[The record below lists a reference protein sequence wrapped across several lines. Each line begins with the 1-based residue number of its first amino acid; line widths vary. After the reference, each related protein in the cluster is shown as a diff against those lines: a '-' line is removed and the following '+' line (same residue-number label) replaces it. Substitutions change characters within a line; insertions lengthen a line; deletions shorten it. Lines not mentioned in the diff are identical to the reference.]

1 MNWRRNFL
9 WVLAFTSLEV
19 LGQISPGTI
28 SISGNQTICSG
39 TVHGT
44 LTVTSASGCTGGC
57 SYQWMSS
64 TDGTNFSNISSA
76 NGLSYTNLASIS
88 ANIYYKVSI
97 SDGVNPTV
105 ETNSFLVS
113 VHELPT
119 VTISATPGLTI
130 PSEAS
135 VSLSALLSNAPANY
149 TYTFVWS
156 NSATANPTTVTPAA
170 SANYTV
176 TATDQYTCSATS
188 AAVTVTVVPLIG
200 GQIATTPSVTSVC
213 SGSVPPALSN
223 STSASGGNGVT
234 GDYTY
239 LWQKSTNGTTWT
251 DITTATG
258 ASYTPT
264 QAITQKTYFR
274 RKVTN
279 LTKVAY
285 SNELSFEIDALPNVR
300 AFAAPR
306 QVSSGGTIQLTQSA
320 GTTDFAWTQTGGATG
335 LSSTTI
341 ANPTAT
347 VSAQTTFTLT
357 AKDAKGC
364 SDTGNVTV
372 SIVALLPGSIG
383 GAEDV
388 CIGAT
393 PSAITSTAAPS
404 GGSGIASN
412 YTYSWQSATDAGF
425 SQNVN
430 PVSGSS
436 PTLSFSTA
444 TSTAGPIYYR
454 RGVVDQTNIGVTPV
468 YTSGVLKTVR
478 TRPTITSITPDPTT
492 SVPEN
497 ASVQLTA
504 VASGSAPLSYSWTN
518 SANATTYTGATPT
531 VTPAVTTT
539 YTLVVTDNYSCVND
553 ATAGGNTVTITV
565 VPLIGG
571 QIATTP
577 SVTSVCSGS
586 VPPALSNS
594 TSASGGNGVTG
605 DYTYLWQ
612 KSTNGTTWTDITTA
626 TGASYTP
633 TQAITQKT
641 YFRRKVTNL
650 TKVAYSTEIVFNS
663 NPRPIVSIAK
673 SPSIVPPNGEVS
685 LTGQGATTYEWSE
698 NGTSTLQ
705 ANNTNPVKANPV
717 GQTTYQVIGT
727 DGNGCKDTATT
738 TVSTQATTAGTI
750 DGDEEVC
757 LNEVSGTITS
767 TLSAQGGSNGSFTY
781 KWQQSADGNTWS
793 DINSSNSPSYS
804 PGIISAS
811 TYFRRG
817 ASDPTLPSTW
827 VYTAS
832 AYKELKALPTISISR
847 IPSGNIP
854 SGASVQFTAS
864 GAGSSGTYN
873 WSFISTQNPVS
884 QVITGTNTVTISVTG
899 EDANGCQSTTT
910 STITIA
916 AINPGTIT
924 TSSTTVC
931 PGGIPTAITSTSG
944 ASGGTGAGYTY
955 EWYRK
960 IGNSGVWAKING
972 AIGESFTPT
981 TTISSGSTIYYKRRA
996 TNAGVFEETLPV
1008 TINASTP
1015 PNVQLASTATTISS
1029 GTTITISST
1038 APTATDYSWSS
1049 GQTTANI
1056 QVAPISSSRFV
1067 LTITDVNGCTNKDSL
1082 DINVVAITP
1091 GSISNSANFCE
1102 GTAPS
1107 AMSITGSSGGSNQL
1121 GYQWESSADGI
1132 SYSNVTGGTGGTTDT
1147 YTPGVQNAT
1156 IYYKVKV
1163 YDLDNASAYEYSDP
1177 VTRTMQSSPSLV
1189 VTLNKTRPIALGSG
1203 IEITANGA
1211 SQYQF
1216 KEGTVVLQGYG
1227 YTNNRTITPSNT
1239 NPTVITVLGRSAQGC
1254 ITSDTVN
1261 IKANTL
1267 IVGTISN
1274 PNAAICEGTSLQ
1286 SAFTGTAASGGSG
1299 TQTYQW
1305 YSGISTSNL
1314 LPIGNATSQNY
1325 HYQTALTQSTYFRRN
1340 TIDQTYSV
1348 DGNIILVTVNPKP
1361 SVTISKSP
1369 NATNNNH
1376 WPDGISMTLS
1386 ATTGMSTYSWS
1397 PIAGSNSSITV
1408 STQNATTY
1416 NLTVTDA
1423 NGCENSTSEHIS
1435 IWTLSPGT
1443 LSNQSLCGN
1452 GTVDPISATGD
1463 GGGSGIYSFT
1473 WESST
1478 DNIAFTPIPGVT
1490 TASYT
1495 PPTPSQTT
1503 YYKRNI
1509 IDNNVIKSSTATI
1522 TVSPAPTVTVDKPT
1536 ATVTTGGT
1544 VRIYALGASNY
1555 SWSDGSSVL
1564 KVSSDGW
1571 YDASPTVDPTTYTV
1585 TGTDVNNC
1593 SNTATSVVSISAFDP
1608 GIIWQDSTI
1617 CSGETAYINSKVDAF
1632 GGVGT
1637 IQYYWLYSN
1646 DGTNWNDLGFD
1657 NQKSIQ
1663 QTLNQ
1668 DRWYKRRAYNQG
1680 VFYFTDPVHITV
1692 LQGPSTSVTATR
1704 STIAKGDTTTLSSTG
1719 ADSYS
1724 YSPSSLVVPPSTGI
1738 SVEVFPSTTLT
1749 FTVTGTNSNGCA
1761 NTDQIEI
1768 TVLER
1773 NPGVIQSLG
1782 STTICP
1788 GDVPS
1793 AMNFLTPPS
1802 AGSGSYTLRWQ
1813 SSTDNINW
1821 TYLPANANTFTPTTP
1836 VYANIWY
1843 RAEVL
1848 DPGTNV
1854 KPFGVKKYTN
1864 AIKYT
1869 VTAPT
1874 QLQITSTF
1882 DTIPQNGVGNTLSVV
1897 GGTVSTFEWY
1907 AGTIT
1912 GTPLS
1917 SNSSSFTPAITSTQT
1932 TYYLRYTD
1940 GSCVTNTSKTIF
1952 VSPLVGGVIINSQS
1966 LCQGATAGAQITSTS
1981 GASGGTQGSY
1991 QYQWQESTDQST
2003 WSNITNAN
2011 DPTFTPTFGTGG
2023 LTTDKYYRR
2032 KVTNAGIVE
2041 YSTVSTVTMI
2051 PSPTVGVSA
2060 SSTSNTALDPNDPI
2074 IPNGASIT
2082 LTGSGTTGMTYAWSP
2097 ASGLSA
2103 SSGISVTA
2111 SPSQTRN
2118 YILTGTTVDGCE
2130 DTIHIKVRVDALV
2143 AGDIEIYNGSAA
2155 SSSLSICP
2163 GDPAPTGSVIR
2174 PKTVG
2179 GTPTGG
2185 SGSYTYQWQY
2195 SLDQVAWTSITSAQ
2209 NTSYNQPTYVLNATF
2224 DNITTTRYYRRRV
2237 ANTGVN
2243 SEGNAVQLG
2252 VYTRPSVLITSQHD
2266 TIPPGG
2272 TNVLTASGGG
2282 SGTYASYEWHI
2293 GTIGSTPAATGA
2305 TYTLAL
2311 NGQNNQTT
2319 YILRGSDAN
2328 CSNTFSKTIYVSPL
2342 VGGVIDG
2349 DQTICQGATTG
2360 TTITSTSGASGG
2372 TQGSY
2377 QYQWQERVG
2386 LTGTW
2391 TDITGAVSSTYT
2403 PTYGSGISGN
2413 HYYRR
2418 IVTNAGKSSNSNTI
2432 TVSLVQ
2438 NPQIIVQASGQT
2450 GTTIYI
2456 PNGASI
2462 QLNAS
2467 SPSGQPISSYTWSP
2481 STSLSASIGTTV
2493 IATPNASTTYTAV
2506 GTSSTNCQ
2514 SQGSITVE
2522 VSALNPGS
2530 IESAVNSS
2538 PNEQVCF
2545 GDAPGNMQSV
2555 SGQTTSG
2562 GSGTY
2567 IYQWQRSRDNIVWTD
2582 IPSSFNA
2589 TTTTLDYAPNG
2600 NDTLNV
2606 ARFYRRKVTD
2616 MGVSAYSN
2624 SVNISIKPDPT
2635 IIVST
2640 NKSTVPPGGKVT
2652 LTATGGANTNSY
2664 TWYKRTVV
2672 PTQVGTGTPL
2682 NLNIP
2687 STGKYVAYGIGTNG
2701 CADSAWLTIQTSPMN
2716 SGTIGSDQNLCD
2728 GATIQPIN
2736 NLQSASGGS
2745 GTYIYQW
2752 YSSTDLS
2759 LGYSAILGAN
2769 QESYTPSS
2777 VTQTTYYKRRVTDSE
2792 IFKESGV
2799 VTITVL
2805 PNPVVSA
2812 STANR
2817 YMPPGGSMN
2826 ISASGASTY
2835 TWTPSTT
2842 SQNAANSLVT
2852 ITGAGAG
2859 KTTFTVTG
2867 TDGNGCIGSDTIDI
2881 YVRNIVAGAIS
2892 TNQTICSGN
2901 LPNAISGIASSGGS
2915 GNFSYQWES
2924 STDNVNFS
2932 NISGETAVNL
2942 SLSTP
2947 LSTTTFYRRKT
2958 NDQTAFAFSN
2968 VVTITVNPSP
2978 TLTVSS
2984 NKVNNAICQ
2993 GESITLSALG
3003 GSTYNWST
3011 QSGGTVSTLASF
3023 TVQPTISTVYSVV
3036 GTSSLGCVSNTYTIS
3051 VSVAPAPVV
3060 LVTSDYAQIPP
3071 GAQVNLSA
3079 SGASTYSWSPGTGLS
3094 ASVGANVT
3102 ATPGSTTRY
3111 IANGINSQG
3120 CSDTM
3125 SVLVKVLPLN
3135 GGTISGTKNVC
3146 IGSEV
3151 GSIAEVNVANGG
3163 TGNGYTYTWEKSTD
3177 NINWTTVTGA
3187 VTTSPSISDKV
3198 TLNVFYRRKVT
3209 NLGVTA
3215 YSNICTVQPI
3225 QRPTVSLSSNKTSIP
3240 RGGGITLTASGA
3252 TTYTL
3257 NGPNGQIG
3265 TSLPHTATIYTTSS
3279 FNAIGVDQNGC
3290 SDTGYTIVSVVKLLP
3305 GSIGPNQANCE
3316 GSSFNPIQNLGSP
3329 SGGSGQYT
3337 LQWEESLDGVNWNTV
3352 ASATQLFYSPGIR
3365 NQTTYFRRRVFDSGV
3380 DTLSANMTISV
3391 YSKPQVSAL
3400 TSHKQVPPG
3409 ATVTFNA
3416 TGGVTYAWTGANT
3429 AYLSSTTGAPIT
3441 GQINTT
3447 STYTVNGTDLNG
3459 CQDTGNVKVVVVP
3472 INGGTIDGT
3481 NDVCIGQVPPQI
3493 FSTSLAT
3500 GGSGNFTYE
3509 WEKSTD
3515 GVTWTAIPGANSTNL
3530 LPTSAAYAT
3539 VFYRRMAVNMGVKQ
3553 ASNVATISVLN
3564 KPTVI
3569 ATSNLSAIP
3578 PGASVNLTG
3587 AGLAPGGTYSWT
3599 TLGTQVGT
3607 TSFITV
3613 SPSVTT
3619 DYILTGTDVNGCSNS
3634 DTIEVKVTP
3643 LSAGS
3648 IVGYPTSLCE
3658 GELLDSIGNMG
3669 LATGGSGI
3677 FAYSW
3682 EISSDN
3688 INYTTIPNQSGKSLV
3703 YSGIITTPKYFRRK
3717 VLDNGIDGYTT
3728 PVLIS
3733 VNAKPLVQAIPLNGR
3748 YLPPGATVN
3757 LNATSGLVS
3766 YSWTPTNVL
3775 STTNTR
3781 TVAGTLNSTTIFKVI
3796 GTDNNG
3802 CSEEDTIKII
3812 ARPLN
3817 AGLISANQIICSGFQ
3832 PAPVVSQ
3839 TSASGGSESFTYQWQ
3854 DSTANAVWNNI
3865 AGAISLNYTPAPTA
3879 QTMYYRRVVIDNGVT
3894 KPTNV
3899 VTVSVSPNPAKP
3911 IVSDTVICQGEAAF
3925 SAINLVS
3932 VSNGNSLNWYSTQV
3946 GGVASTVSPTI
3957 SPTNV
3962 GQTYYYV
3969 SQKSNSTGCES
3980 GRARIKVTV
3989 SALPNT
3995 PIVAASTYRCLGS
4008 PINTPLSA
4016 SANVTSNQVRW
4027 YDSDGVTLLP
4037 GAPIPNTTN
4046 PGTKTYF
4053 ASEFN
4058 PTTGCES
4065 PLEEVKVIVY
4075 APIANITVVQNV
4087 SCNAG
4092 NNGQLSVVASSG
4104 LAPYSYTWKK
4114 SGANVSIGTQ
4124 SLIVGLEADI
4134 YRVIV
4139 SDNRGCKDSA
4149 SAEVTEP
4156 TALALSST
4164 KQDPQCYGNNGSITI
4179 TASGGTPPYVY
4190 SFDNGVTYQSSNTK
4204 SLPFG
4209 QYQLRVKD
4217 ANNCE
4222 VNSASAVTLNQ
4233 ASAIAAVL
4241 TATPTSC
4248 FGSADGQISVS
4259 ASGGNIG
4266 TTGYQ
4271 YQWNDPNLQTT
4282 AVATGLIAGA
4292 YQVTVYDAVGCSRAF
4307 SKTVTSPDSLIVSTV
4322 SKQNL
4327 TCYNDG
4333 SGVITITAFGGNI
4346 KSYSIDNGGTSAA
4359 TGNFTGLDAG
4369 TYSIT
4374 VSDNKSCQAYYEIPQ
4389 TQVLTQPN
4397 EIIVQSIVVDS
4408 TSCFEFS
4415 DGEIVLSASGGTNL
4429 KYSINGGVS
4438 YSTNGT
4444 FTTLAH
4450 GPYTIDITDNNSCPA
4465 NFGTFS
4471 ATQNVGR
4478 PGKLIVS
4485 NLINS
4490 NVTCFDSANGQV
4502 QVVASGGRLKE
4513 YNIDGGLGYQ
4523 TAPIFLNQSHGSY
4536 YLTVKDQNQC
4546 PVTYNVNRTFALSRP
4561 DSAIV
4566 ESITA
4571 NEPLCNGSTNGS
4583 IEIIASGGNIL
4594 TYSINN
4600 GVNFSTQ
4607 SLFTGLGAGEYR
4619 ILLLDSKGC
4628 EVTYKAN
4635 KEYQLDQPDSVIV
4648 TGFIAENSSCY
4659 DSDDATIEILAG
4671 GGNLLEFSINNGV
4684 TWSYSNIF
4692 EGLTPGTYTIRVRD
4706 VNNCSVYYQSTR
4718 TVIITEPDLLYV
4730 SNYVITPVSCHD
4742 GGDGMIEIMA
4752 TGGNTRKY
4760 SINNG
4765 SSYQLDSSF
4774 INLTSGN
4781 YSIAVSDDKGCL
4793 ATYNTVP
4800 QVYVAQP
4807 DSARILS
4814 ITKQDLDCKNSQ
4826 DGQISINGQGGNVL
4840 RYRIDPGSNY
4850 SVSSFYNG
4858 LSAGT
4863 YFVEIEDSKNC
4874 EIFFEPGVTST
4885 QVLTE
4890 PDSLT
4895 LWEIKLIEPKCSGY
4909 TDGSIEITATGGNTK
4924 SYSINNGISYQST
4937 SVFTGLSSA
4946 NYNIKVRDDKFCPVL
4961 KKVTTSV
4968 LLDQPDSLFVNAINV
4983 TDVTCKDFENG
4994 EIEIL
4999 SSGGN
5004 TPLSFSID
5012 ATKGFYVQSSAFTG
5026 LLPGNYVIGV
5036 QDANQCPLYSQ
5047 VPLAIILN
5055 EPDSLT
5061 LRNIITTQVTCS
5073 GDKDGLLEI
5082 TATGGN
5088 WPLTYAIS
5096 GQATLNGSNP
5106 VFSGLE
5112 GGNYLVNII
5121 DSNACPLKVV
5131 DGLSRY
5137 VTLFEPDPLI
5147 IREVAKKDITC
5158 HNFNDG
5164 EITLTV
5170 TGGNMPT
5177 LYSVNNGIKYS
5188 LNPIFDSLI
5197 AGAYTVL
5204 ATDSNNCP
5212 IVINGL
5218 SVNTLNYSVI
5228 NPLPLAAITTVN
5240 HNVCK
5245 DDEFGSVSLNISGGT
5260 LSTTTTYGV
5269 LWQDGLLNN
5278 VGTGPQI
5285 DSIGAD
5291 YYTASITDDNSCLLQ
5306 VYATVKEPDSLVV
5319 RNISFQDSK
5328 CYRSMDGWIT
5338 FDIDGG
5344 VGPLASID
5352 SGLTMLGQS
5361 TFLNLDTGAY
5371 TYHIT
5376 DVNGCTA
5383 FPNAWGQ
5390 FIINEPDSFYISS
5403 AIVKDVDCFGNN
5415 SGQIEIV
5422 AFGGNLLRYSI
5433 DSGMT
5438 YQDSAIFKNLY
5449 ADSYSMQVI
5458 DTAGCQ
5464 GQYSVSNTVTV
5475 NEPLPLIGTASI
5487 ISGVNCQFDTT
5498 GVADVA
5504 ITGGT
5509 VPYSIL
5515 WETEDT
5521 TLQVSGLNGFEY
5533 EYIITD
5539 ANLCTFEGTV
5549 IVPTT
5554 DADCDSIPDQDD
5566 GFTDFDFDGIPN
5578 YLDTDSDGDGLSD
5591 FLERDYNR
5599 DGVVYDDCDN
5609 DGFPNFLDVDYC
5621 DVFIPTVFTPNGDGV
5636 NDNLEIPGIDAY
5648 PDNILSIFNRNGELV
5663 YRMAP
5668 YDNSFDGE
5676 TSRTSIIQNPDG
5688 YLPTG
5693 TYYYTLEIPS
5703 IGVRHIGYLYIQR

>member
-1 MNWRRNFL
+1 M
-9 WVLAFTSLEV
+9 
-19 LGQISPGTI
+19 
-28 SISGNQTICSG
+28 
-39 TVHGT
+39 
-44 LTVTSASGCTGGC
+44 
-57 SYQWMSS
+57 
-64 TDGTNFSNISSA
+64 
-76 NGLSYTNLASIS
+76 
-88 ANIYYKVSI
+88 
-97 SDGVNPTV
+97 
-105 ETNSFLVS
+105 
-113 VHELPT
+113 
-119 VTISATPGLTI
+119 
-130 PSEAS
+130 
-135 VSLSALLSNAPANY
+135 
-149 TYTFVWS
+149 
-156 NSATANPTTVTPAA
+156 
-170 SANYTV
+170 
-176 TATDQYTCSATS
+176 
-188 AAVTVTVVPLIG
+188 
-200 GQIATTPSVTSVC
+200 
-213 SGSVPPALSN
+213 
-223 STSASGGNGVT
+223 
-234 GDYTY
+234 
-239 LWQKSTNGTTWT
+239 
-251 DITTATG
+251 
-258 ASYTPT
+258 
-264 QAITQKTYFR
+264 
-274 RKVTN
+274 
-279 LTKVAY
+279 
-285 SNELSFEIDALPNVR
+285 
-300 AFAAPR
+300 
-306 QVSSGGTIQLTQSA
+306 
-320 GTTDFAWTQTGGATG
+320 
-335 LSSTTI
+335 
-341 ANPTAT
+341 
-347 VSAQTTFTLT
+347 
-357 AKDAKGC
+357 
-364 SDTGNVTV
+364 
-372 SIVALLPGSIG
+372 
-383 GAEDV
+383 
-388 CIGAT
+388 
-393 PSAITSTAAPS
+393 
-404 GGSGIASN
+404 
-412 YTYSWQSATDAGF
+412 
-425 SQNVN
+425 
-430 PVSGSS
+430 
-436 PTLSFSTA
+436 
-444 TSTAGPIYYR
+444 
-454 RGVVDQTNIGVTPV
+454 
-468 YTSGVLKTVR
+468 
-478 TRPTITSITPDPTT
+478 
-492 SVPEN
+492 
-497 ASVQLTA
+497 
-504 VASGSAPLSYSWTN
+504 
-518 SANATTYTGATPT
+518 
-531 VTPAVTTT
+531 
-539 YTLVVTDNYSCVND
+539 
-553 ATAGGNTVTITV
+553 
-565 VPLIGG
+565 
-571 QIATTP
+571 
-577 SVTSVCSGS
+577 
-586 VPPALSNS
+586 
-594 TSASGGNGVTG
+594 
-605 DYTYLWQ
+605 
-612 KSTNGTTWTDITTA
+612 
-626 TGASYTP
+626 
-633 TQAITQKT
+633 
-641 YFRRKVTNL
+641 
-650 TKVAYSTEIVFNS
+650 
-663 NPRPIVSIAK
+663 
-673 SPSIVPPNGEVS
+673 
-685 LTGQGATTYEWSE
+685 
-698 NGTSTLQ
+698 
-705 ANNTNPVKANPV
+705 
-717 GQTTYQVIGT
+717 
-727 DGNGCKDTATT
+727 
-738 TVSTQATTAGTI
+738 
-750 DGDEEVC
+750 EEV
-757 LNEVSGTITS
+757 
-767 TLSAQGGSNGSFTY
+767 
-781 KWQQSADGNTWS
+781 
-793 DINSSNSPSYS
+793 
-804 PGIISAS
+804 
-811 TYFRRG
+811 
-817 ASDPTLPSTW
+817 
-827 VYTAS
+827 
-832 AYKELKALPTISISR
+832 
-847 IPSGNIP
+847 
-854 SGASVQFTAS
+854 
-864 GAGSSGTYN
+864 AG
-873 WSFISTQNPVS
+873 QP
-884 QVITGTNTVTISVTG
+884 
-899 EDANGCQSTTT
+899 
-910 STITIA
+910 
-916 AINPGTIT
+916 
-924 TSSTTVC
+924 
-931 PGGIPTAITSTSG
+931 
-944 ASGGTGAGYTY
+944 
-955 EWYRK
+955 
-960 IGNSGVWAKING
+960 
-972 AIGESFTPT
+972 
-981 TTISSGSTIYYKRRA
+981 
-996 TNAGVFEETLPV
+996 
-1008 TINASTP
+1008 
-1015 PNVQLASTATTISS
+1015 
-1029 GTTITISST
+1029 
-1038 APTATDYSWSS
+1038 
-1049 GQTTANI
+1049 
-1056 QVAPISSSRFV
+1056 
-1067 LTITDVNGCTNKDSL
+1067 
-1082 DINVVAITP
+1082 
-1091 GSISNSANFCE
+1091 
-1102 GTAPS
+1102 
-1107 AMSITGSSGGSNQL
+1107 
-1121 GYQWESSADGI
+1121 
-1132 SYSNVTGGTGGTTDT
+1132 
-1147 YTPGVQNAT
+1147 
-1156 IYYKVKV
+1156 
-1163 YDLDNASAYEYSDP
+1163 
-1177 VTRTMQSSPSLV
+1177 
-1189 VTLNKTRPIALGSG
+1189 
-1203 IEITANGA
+1203 
-1211 SQYQF
+1211 
-1216 KEGTVVLQGYG
+1216 
-1227 YTNNRTITPSNT
+1227 
-1239 NPTVITVLGRSAQGC
+1239 
-1254 ITSDTVN
+1254 
-1261 IKANTL
+1261 
-1267 IVGTISN
+1267 
-1274 PNAAICEGTSLQ
+1274 
-1286 SAFTGTAASGGSG
+1286 ASGGSG
-1299 TQTYQW
+1299 
-1305 YSGISTSNL
+1305 
-1314 LPIGNATSQNY
+1314 
-1325 HYQTALTQSTYFRRN
+1325 
-1340 TIDQTYSV
+1340 V
-1348 DGNIILVTVNPKP
+1348 
-1361 SVTISKSP
+1361 
-1369 NATNNNH
+1369 
-1376 WPDGISMTLS
+1376 
-1386 ATTGMSTYSWS
+1386 
-1397 PIAGSNSSITV
+1397 
-1408 STQNATTY
+1408 
-1416 NLTVTDA
+1416 A
-1423 NGCENSTSEHIS
+1423 N
-1435 IWTLSPGT
+1435 
-1443 LSNQSLCGN
+1443 
-1452 GTVDPISATGD
+1452 
-1463 GGGSGIYSFT
+1463 F
-1473 WESST
+1473 
-1478 DNIAFTPIPGVT
+1478 
-1490 TASYT
+1490 
-1495 PPTPSQTT
+1495 
-1503 YYKRNI
+1503 
-1509 IDNNVIKSSTATI
+1509 
-1522 TVSPAPTVTVDKPT
+1522 
-1536 ATVTTGGT
+1536 
-1544 VRIYALGASNY
+1544 
-1555 SWSDGSSVL
+1555 
-1564 KVSSDGW
+1564 
-1571 YDASPTVDPTTYTV
+1571 TYT
-1585 TGTDVNNC
+1585 
-1593 SNTATSVVSISAFDP
+1593 
-1608 GIIWQDSTI
+1608 
-1617 CSGETAYINSKVDAF
+1617 
-1632 GGVGT
+1632 
-1637 IQYYWLYSN
+1637 
-1646 DGTNWNDLGFD
+1646 
-1657 NQKSIQ
+1657 
-1663 QTLNQ
+1663 
-1668 DRWYKRRAYNQG
+1668 
-1680 VFYFTDPVHITV
+1680 
-1692 LQGPSTSVTATR
+1692 
-1704 STIAKGDTTTLSSTG
+1704 
-1719 ADSYS
+1719 
-1724 YSPSSLVVPPSTGI
+1724 
-1738 SVEVFPSTTLT
+1738 
-1749 FTVTGTNSNGCA
+1749 
-1761 NTDQIEI
+1761 
-1768 TVLER
+1768 
-1773 NPGVIQSLG
+1773 
-1782 STTICP
+1782 
-1788 GDVPS
+1788 
-1793 AMNFLTPPS
+1793 
-1802 AGSGSYTLRWQ
+1802 
-1813 SSTDNINW
+1813 
-1821 TYLPANANTFTPTTP
+1821 
-1836 VYANIWY
+1836 
-1843 RAEVL
+1843 
-1848 DPGTNV
+1848 
-1854 KPFGVKKYTN
+1854 
-1864 AIKYT
+1864 
-1869 VTAPT
+1869 
-1874 QLQITSTF
+1874 
-1882 DTIPQNGVGNTLSVV
+1882 
-1897 GGTVSTFEWY
+1897 
-1907 AGTIT
+1907 
-1912 GTPLS
+1912 
-1917 SNSSSFTPAITSTQT
+1917 
-1932 TYYLRYTD
+1932 
-1940 GSCVTNTSKTIF
+1940 
-1952 VSPLVGGVIINSQS
+1952 
-1966 LCQGATAGAQITSTS
+1966 
-1981 GASGGTQGSY
+1981 
-1991 QYQWQESTDQST
+1991 
-2003 WSNITNAN
+2003 
-2011 DPTFTPTFGTGG
+2011 
-2023 LTTDKYYRR
+2023 
-2032 KVTNAGIVE
+2032 
-2041 YSTVSTVTMI
+2041 
-2051 PSPTVGVSA
+2051 
-2060 SSTSNTALDPNDPI
+2060 
-2074 IPNGASIT
+2074 
-2082 LTGSGTTGMTYAWSP
+2082 
-2097 ASGLSA
+2097 
-2103 SSGISVTA
+2103 
-2111 SPSQTRN
+2111 
-2118 YILTGTTVDGCE
+2118 
-2130 DTIHIKVRVDALV
+2130 
-2143 AGDIEIYNGSAA
+2143 
-2155 SSSLSICP
+2155 
-2163 GDPAPTGSVIR
+2163 
-2174 PKTVG
+2174 
-2179 GTPTGG
+2179 
-2185 SGSYTYQWQY
+2185 
-2195 SLDQVAWTSITSAQ
+2195 
-2209 NTSYNQPTYVLNATF
+2209 
-2224 DNITTTRYYRRRV
+2224 
-2237 ANTGVN
+2237 
-2243 SEGNAVQLG
+2243 
-2252 VYTRPSVLITSQHD
+2252 
-2266 TIPPGG
+2266 
-2272 TNVLTASGGG
+2272 
-2282 SGTYASYEWHI
+2282 
-2293 GTIGSTPAATGA
+2293 
-2305 TYTLAL
+2305 
-2311 NGQNNQTT
+2311 
-2319 YILRGSDAN
+2319 
-2328 CSNTFSKTIYVSPL
+2328 
-2342 VGGVIDG
+2342 
-2349 DQTICQGATTG
+2349 
-2360 TTITSTSGASGG
+2360 
-2372 TQGSY
+2372 
-2377 QYQWQERVG
+2377 
-2386 LTGTW
+2386 
-2391 TDITGAVSSTYT
+2391 
-2403 PTYGSGISGN
+2403 
-2413 HYYRR
+2413 
-2418 IVTNAGKSSNSNTI
+2418 
-2432 TVSLVQ
+2432 
-2438 NPQIIVQASGQT
+2438 
-2450 GTTIYI
+2450 
-2456 PNGASI
+2456 
-2462 QLNAS
+2462 
-2467 SPSGQPISSYTWSP
+2467 
-2481 STSLSASIGTTV
+2481 
-2493 IATPNASTTYTAV
+2493 
-2506 GTSSTNCQ
+2506 
-2514 SQGSITVE
+2514 
-2522 VSALNPGS
+2522 
-2530 IESAVNSS
+2530 
-2538 PNEQVCF
+2538 
-2545 GDAPGNMQSV
+2545 
-2555 SGQTTSG
+2555 
-2562 GSGTY
+2562 
-2567 IYQWQRSRDNIVWTD
+2567 WQRSRDNLVWTD
-2582 IPSSFNA
+2582 ITPSSNPTANSFN
-2589 TTTTLDYAPNG
+2589 YSPNSY
-2600 NDTLNV
+2600 DTLNV

-2616 MGVSAYSN
+2616 MGVSSFSN
-2624 SVNISIKPDPT
+2624 SVNLTIKPDPAINVT
-2635 IIVST
+2635 A

-3151 GSIAEVNVANGG
+3151 GSIAEVNAANGG

-4087 SCNAG
+4087 SCNTG

-4292 YQVTVYDAVGCSRAF
+4292 YQVTVYDAVGCSRSF

-4333 SGVITITAFGGNI
+4333 SGILTITAFGGNT
-4346 KSYSIDNGGTSAA
+4346 KAYSIDNGATTAA

-4369 TYSIT
+4369 TYSIA

-4706 VNNCSVYYQSTR
+4706 VNNCSVYYQPTR

-5260 LSTTTTYGV
+5260 LSATTTYGV

-5487 ISGVNCQFDTT
+5487 ISGVNCQFDTS

>member
-1 MNWRRNFL
+1 MRGPRRAAVRSN
-9 WVLAFTSLEV
+9 ATS
-19 LGQISPGTI
+19 
-28 SISGNQTICSG
+28 
-39 TVHGT
+39 
-44 LTVTSASGCTGGC
+44 
-57 SYQWMSS
+57 
-64 TDGTNFSNISSA
+64 
-76 NGLSYTNLASIS
+76 
-88 ANIYYKVSI
+88 
-97 SDGVNPTV
+97 
-105 ETNSFLVS
+105 TNSV
-113 VHELPT
+113 
-119 VTISATPGLTI
+119 
-130 PSEAS
+130 
-135 VSLSALLSNAPANY
+135 
-149 TYTFVWS
+149 
-156 NSATANPTTVTPAA
+156 TANPTAQTT
-170 SANYTV
+170 YTV
-176 TATDQYTCSATS
+176 TGTDANGCTASDNETVNI
-188 AAVTVTVVPLIG
+188 AALN
-200 GQIATTPSVTSVC
+200 A
-213 SGSVPPALSN
+213 
-223 STSASGGNGVT
+223 
-234 GDYTY
+234 
-239 LWQKSTNGTTWT
+239 
-251 DITTATG
+251 
-258 ASYTPT
+258 
-264 QAITQKTYFR
+264 
-274 RKVTN
+274 
-279 LTKVAY
+279 
-285 SNELSFEIDALPNVR
+285 
-300 AFAAPR
+300 
-306 QVSSGGTIQLTQSA
+306 GTIS
-320 GTTDFAWTQTGGATG
+320 GA
-335 LSSTTI
+335 
-341 ANPTAT
+341 
-347 VSAQTTFTLT
+347 Q
-357 AKDAKGC
+357 
-364 SDTGNVTV
+364 
-372 SIVALLPGSIG
+372 
-383 GAEDV
+383 DV
-388 CIGAT
+388 C
-393 PSAITSTAAPS
+393 
-404 GGSGIASN
+404 
-412 YTYSWQSATDAGF
+412 
-425 SQNVN
+425 V
-430 PVSGSS
+430 
-436 PTLSFSTA
+436 
-444 TSTAGPIYYR
+444 
-454 RGVVDQTNIGVTPV
+454 
-468 YTSGVLKTVR
+468 
-478 TRPTITSITPDPTT
+478 
-492 SVPEN
+492 
-497 ASVQLTA
+497 
-504 VASGSAPLSYSWTN
+504 
-518 SANATTYTGATPT
+518 GATPT
-531 VTPAVTTT
+531 
-539 YTLVVTDNYSCVND
+539 
-553 ATAGGNTVTITV
+553 
-565 VPLIGG
+565 
-571 QIATTP
+571 
-577 SVTSVCSGS
+577 
-586 VPPALSNS
+586 
-594 TSASGGNGVTG
+594 
-605 DYTYLWQ
+605 
-612 KSTNGTTWTDITTA
+612 
-626 TGASYTP
+626 
-633 TQAITQKT
+633 
-641 YFRRKVTNL
+641 
-650 TKVAYSTEIVFNS
+650 
-663 NPRPIVSIAK
+663 
-673 SPSIVPPNGEVS
+673 
-685 LTGQGATTYEWSE
+685 
-698 NGTSTLQ
+698 
-705 ANNTNPVKANPV
+705 
-717 GQTTYQVIGT
+717 
-727 DGNGCKDTATT
+727 
-738 TVSTQATTAGTI
+738 
-750 DGDEEVC
+750 
-757 LNEVSGTITS
+757 TITS
-767 TLSAQGGSNGSFTY
+767 TTAASGGSSSSFTY
-781 KWQQSADGNTWS
+781 KWQQSTDNQNWT
-793 DINSSNSPSYS
+793 DITSSNNETYS
-804 PGIISAS
+804 PAPISVS
-811 TYFRRG
+811 TYYRRG
-817 ASDPTLPSTW
+817 ASDPTLPGTW
-827 VYTAS
+827 AYTS
-832 AYKELKALPTISISR
+832 SIYKDLIALPTISIAR
-847 IPSGNIP
+847 NPSGAIP

-864 GAGSSGTYN
+864 GAGSLGNYN
-873 WSFISTQNPVS
+873 WSFNSTQNPVS

-899 EDANGCQSTTT
+899 QDVNGCQASAQEAI
-910 STITIA
+910 TITPINAGAISSSNSAVCENGIPA
-916 AINPGTIT
+916 AII
-924 TSSTTVC
+924 SS
-931 PGGIPTAITSTSG
+931 SL
-944 ASGGTGAGYTY
+944 ASGGTGSGFTY
-955 EWYRK
+955 SWYK
-960 IGNSGVWAKING
+960 KTGSGVYAIVSG
-972 AIGESFTPT
+972 ATGSAFTPT
-981 TTISSGSTIYYKRRA
+981 SPITQTTYFKRRA
-996 TNAGVFEETLPV
+996 TNAGVYEESLPV
-1008 TINASTP
+1008 QFNISPKPSIQVSA
-1015 PNVQLASTATTISS
+1015 TATTISS
-1029 GTTITISST
+1029 GTSVTISST
-1038 APTATDYSWSS
+1038 PSNLNGYSWSS

-1056 QVAPISSSRFV
+1056 TVAPTSTSEFI
-1067 LTITDVNGCTNKDSL
+1067 LTVTDASGCTNKDTIEIS
-1082 DINVVAITP
+1082 VVQITP
-1091 GSISNSANFCE
+1091 GTISGTTNFCE

-1107 AMSITGSSGGSNQL
+1107 TMTISGTTGGSNQFT
-1121 GYQWESSADGI
+1121 YQWMSSIDGV
-1132 SYSNVTGGTGGTTDT
+1132 SYSNVSGGSGATTT
-1147 YTPGVQNAT
+1147 SYSPGPQNAT
-1156 IYYKVKV
+1156 IHYKVKISDQNNSSNIV
-1163 YDLDNASAYEYSDP
+1163 YSSP
-1177 VTRTMQSSPSLV
+1177 VIRTMLTGPSLV
-1189 VTLNKTRPIALGSG
+1189 LTVNKNRPIAFNSSIRINASGANEYRWEEGSTNL
-1203 IEITANGA
+1203 TA
-1211 SQYQF
+1211 
-1216 KEGTVVLQGYG
+1216 YG
-1227 YTNNRTITPSNT
+1227 YSYYSRSYHDYTPANT
-1239 NPTVITVLGRSAQGC
+1239 NPTTLTVYGKSAAGC
-1254 ITSDTVN
+1254 ITTDTVN
-1261 IKANTL
+1261 IKANVL
-1267 IVGTISN
+1267 VEGSISN
-1274 PNAAICEGTSLQ
+1274 SNSAICEGSTLP

-1299 TQTYQW
+1299 SQTYQW
-1305 YSGISTSNL
+1305 QISSNNIDWSD
-1314 LPIGNATSQNY
+1314 IGNANTQNY
-1325 HYQTALTQSTYFRRN
+1325 HYQLPLTQSRYFRRK
-1340 TIDQTYSV
+1340 TIDQSYPVASNV
-1348 DGNIILVTVNPKP
+1348 ILVTVNPKP
-1361 SVTISKSP
+1361 TVSISKSP
-1369 NATNNNH
+1369 STTSSGS
-1376 WPDGISMTLS
+1376 WPDGIAITLT
-1386 ATTGMSTYSWS
+1386 ATSGLSSYSWS
-1397 PIAGSNSSITV
+1397 PISGST
-1408 STQNATTY
+1408 STLSVTPTTTTTY

-1423 NGCENSTSEHIS
+1423 NGCENNASTQVPI
-1435 IWTLSPGT
+1435 TFLNPGT
-1443 LSNQSLCGN
+1443 LNNQSICGN
-1452 GTVDPISATGD
+1452 SSVSAITATGD
-1463 GGGSGIYSFT
+1463 GGGSNSYTFS

-1478 DNIAFTPIPGVT
+1478 DNQNFTTIAGANA
-1490 TASYT
+1490 ASYT
-1495 PPTPSQTT
+1495 PSPAPNQTT
-1503 YYKRNI
+1503 YYRRTI
-1509 IDNNVIKSSTATI
+1509 TDNGVSKSSTS
-1522 TVSPAPTVTVDKPT
+1522 TVIVAAVPTVTVDKPT
-1536 ATVTTGGT
+1536 ATITTGGT
-1544 VRIYALGASNY
+1544 LRIYAYGANNY
-1555 SWSDGSSVL
+1555 SWSDGSQIVGGS
-1564 KVSSDGW
+1564 W
-1571 YDASPTVDPTTYTV
+1571 YIDVSPTVSPTTYTV
-1585 TGTDVNNC
+1585 TGTDVNGCQN
-1593 SNTATSVVSISAFDP
+1593 SATSVVSISAFDP
-1608 GIIWQDSTI
+1608 GEIEQDATI
-1617 CSGETAYINSKVDAF
+1617 CAGDAPTISSKTDAS
-1632 GGVGT
+1632 GGVGVT
-1637 IQYYWLYSN
+1637 SYYWRYSN
-1646 DGTNWNDLGFD
+1646 DGTNYFDLGYA

-1663 QTLNQ
+1663 PGPLNQ
-1668 DRWYKRRAYNQG
+1668 DKWYIRRATNNG
-1680 VFYFTDPVHITV
+1680 VTYWSNVVHITV
-1692 LQGPSTSVTATR
+1692 LQGPTTEVTAVRT
-1704 STIAKGDTTTLSSTG
+1704 TIAKGDTTTLSATG
-1719 ADSYS
+1719 ASTYT
-1724 YSPSSLVVPPSTGI
+1724 YSPSSYVITAGNGSTVNIKPSATA
-1738 SVEVFPSTTLT
+1738 T
-1749 FTVTGTNSNGCA
+1749 FTVVGTIANGCSSS
-1761 NTDQIEI
+1761 DVVEI
-1768 TVLER
+1768 QVNER
-1773 NPGVIQSLG
+1773 LPGTIQSTG

-1788 GDVPS
+1788 GTTPS
-1793 AMNFLTPPS
+1793 AMNFATLPS
-1802 AGSGSYTLRWQ
+1802 SGSGSYTLRWQ
-1813 SSTDNINW
+1813 YSTDNISWNYI
-1821 TYLPANANTFTPTTP
+1821 TGANANTFAPTTP
-1836 VYANIWY
+1836 TYANIWY
-1843 RAEVL
+1843 RVEVL
-1848 DPGTNV
+1848 DPGVNV
-1854 KPFGVKKYTN
+1854 KPYGVKKYTE
-1864 AIKYT
+1864 ALKYT
-1869 VTAPT
+1869 VIAPT
-1874 QLQITSTF
+1874 QLQITATY
-1882 DTIPQNGVGNTLSVV
+1882 DTIPPSGTGNQLTVA
-1897 GGTVSTFEWY
+1897 GGTPSTFEWY
-1907 AGTIT
+1907 EGS
-1912 GTPLS
+1912 L
-1917 SNSSSFTPAITSTQT
+1917 NSTVKASAVSTFTPTTTTTST
-1932 TYYLRYTD
+1932 TYYLKYTD
-1940 GSCVTNTSKTIF
+1940 GSCVTNTSKI
-1952 VSPLVGGVIINSQS
+1952 VYVDNLIGGAVTNSQS
-1966 LCQGATAGAQITSTS
+1966 ICEGATSGSTITSTT

-1991 QYQWQESTDQST
+1991 LYQWQQSLNQSAWTD
-2003 WSNITNAN
+2003 IANAN
-2011 DPTFTPTFGTGG
+2011 DATLSPIFTSG
-2023 LTTDKYYRR
+2023 LTQDIYFRR
-2032 KVTNAGIVE
+2032 KVTNAGVTD
-2041 YSTVSTVTMI
+2041 YSNISTVTVI
-2051 PSPTVGVSA
+2051 PNPTVGVSA
-2060 SSTSNTALDPNDPI
+2060 SSATNTALDQSAPVIPGGATINLIGSGPAGLTYSWTPSSGLSSSNGINVSATPAQTRTYTVTGTTSDGCSNTSQITVTVDQLTAGEIEIYNGSAAAASLSICPGDAAPTGSEIRPKTVGGSPTGGSGTYQYQWEYSVDQVSWTSISSAQNTSHISANYTLNSTFDNVAATRYYRRLVSNTGVTKESNVIQLITYVRPSILITATYDTIPPGGTNLLTASGGTAGSYEWYIGSAVGTPIAVTNTYGLNGSSGNAQNSQIAYVLKGVDANCSNTYTKTIYVEQLNPGLITGDQDVCQGAQTVTTLASTNSASGGTQGSYSYQWQVSTDQSTWSDISGATGLTYTPSFPSGFSQTTYYRRGVKNADVWAYTLTPVTLQKVNKPNVSIASSSVLNSNLSTTAPI

-2082 LTGSGTTGMTYAWSP
+2082 LTASATGTGVVNTWSWSP
-2097 ASGLSA
+2097 TSGLTVSNA
-2103 SSGISVTA
+2103 AGTQA
-2111 SPSQTRN
+2111 SPSSTTT
-2118 YILTGTTVDGCE
+2118 YTVTGSTTGGCSNTSQITVTVDE
-2130 DTIHIKVRVDALV
+2130 LT
-2143 AGDIEIYNGSAA
+2143 AGNIEIFDGSNAGA
-2155 SSSLSICP
+2155 NMTICP
-2163 GDPAPTGSVIR
+2163 GVAPAANSAIQNQTNQG
-2174 PKTVG
+2174 
-2179 GTPTGG
+2179 PTGG
-2185 SGSYTYQWQY
+2185 SGSYTYQWEY
-2195 SLDQVAWTSITSAQ
+2195 SLNQSTWMAITTSQ
-2209 NTSYNQPTYVLNATF
+2209 NTTATQATYVFNGTF
-2224 DNITTTRYYRRRV
+2224 DNVTATRYYRRKV
-2237 ANTGVN
+2237 TNTGVTKP
-2243 SEGNAVQLG
+2243 SPAVQLN
-2252 VYTRPSVLITSQHD
+2252 VYTLPSILISATYD

-2272 TNVLTASGGG
+2272 TNLLTGSGGT
-2282 SGTYASYEWHI
+2282 SGSYEWYVGTVSGTPI
-2293 GTIGSTPAATGA
+2293 GIAN
-2305 TYTLAL
+2305 TLDI
-2311 NGQNNQTT
+2311 NGTSSNLQNNQKN
-2319 YILRGSDAN
+2319 YILKGFDAN
-2328 CSNTFSKTIYVSPL
+2328 CSNTTSKTIYVMPL
-2342 VGGVIDG
+2342 AAGTITG
-2349 DQTICQGATTG
+2349 DQSICEGN
-2360 TTITSTSGASGG
+2360 TSANELGSVNLASGG

-2377 QYQWQERVG
+2377 AYQWYEKVG
-2386 LTGTW
+2386 LNGTYAP
-2391 TDITGAVSSTYT
+2391 ISGANNATYT
-2403 PTYGSGISGN
+2403 PTFGN
-2413 HYYRR
+2413 GATSNLYYKRQ
-2418 IVTNAGKSSNSNTI
+2418 VSNAGVSAFSNEVVLTLIQNPNI
-2432 TVSLVQ
+2432 TVS
-2438 NPQIIVQASGQT
+2438 ATGQT
-2450 GTTIYI
+2450 GSTVYI
-2456 PNGASI
+2456 PIGASI
-2462 QLNAS
+2462 QLNAVA
-2467 SPSGQPISSYTWSP
+2467 PSGQPIVNYVWSP
-2481 STSLSASIGTTV
+2481 STSLSASTGQSVT
-2493 IATPNASTTYTAV
+2493 ASPSASTVYSVT
-2506 GTSSTNCQ
+2506 GTSSANCQ
-2514 SQGSITVE
+2514 SVGQITIN
-2522 VSALNPGS
+2522 VSALNPGTVQAS
-2530 IESAVNSS
+2530 STQSA
-2538 PNEQVCF
+2538 NEAVCF
-2545 GDAPGNMQSV
+2545 GEKPSLMEEVA
-2555 SGQTTSG
+2555 GQPASG
-2562 GSGTY
+2562 GSGVANFTY
-2567 IYQWQRSRDNIVWTD
+2567 TWQRSRDNLVWTD
-2582 IPSSFNA
+2582 ITPSSNPTA
-2589 TTTTLDYAPNG
+2589 NSSNYSPNSY
-2600 NDTLNV
+2600 DTLNV

-2616 MGVSAYSN
+2616 MGVSSFSN
-2624 SVNISIKPDPT
+2624 SVNLTIKPDPAINVT
-2635 IIVST
+2635 A
-2640 NKSTVPPGGKVT
+2640 NKTTVPPGGKVT
-2652 LTATGGANTNSY
+2652 LTATGGANANSY

-2682 NLNIP
+2682 DLNIP

-2701 CADSAWLTIQTSPMN
+2701 CADSAWLTIQTSPLN

-2759 LGYSAILGAN
+2759 LGYSAIPGAN

-2792 IFKESGV
+2792 ISKETGV

-2812 STANR
+2812 SSANR

-2835 TWTPSTT
+2835 TWTPNTT

-2901 LPNAISGIASSGGS
+2901 LPNAISGIASTGGS

-3079 SGASTYSWSPGTGLS
+3079 TGASTYSWSPGTGLS

-3151 GSIAEVNVANGG
+3151 GSIAEVNAANGG

-3290 SDTGYTIVSVVKLLP
+3290 SDTGYTTVSVVKLLP

-3380 DTLSANMTISV
+3380 DTLSANMTITV

-3472 INGGTIDGT
+3472 INGGAIDGT

-3493 FSTSLAT
+3493 FSTSLAS

-3530 LPTSAAYAT
+3530 LPTSAAFST

-3564 KPTVI
+3564 KPTVV

-3648 IVGYPTSLCE
+3648 IAGYPTSLCE
-3658 GELLDSIGNMG
+3658 GELLDSIGNIG

-3781 TVAGTLNSTTIFKVI
+3781 TVAGTLNSTTIFKVV

-3832 PAPVVSQ
+3832 PASLVSQ
-3839 TSASGGSESFTYQWQ
+3839 TAASGGSESFTYQWQ

-3865 AGAISLNYTPAPTA
+3865 AGAISLTYTPPPTA
-3879 QTMYYRRVVIDNGVT
+3879 QTMYYRRVVVDNGVT
-3894 KPTNV
+3894 KPSNV

-3980 GRARIKVTV
+3980 DRARIKVTV

-4046 PGTKTYF
+4046 PGTKTYY

-4075 APIANITVVQNV
+4075 APVSNITVVQNV

-4222 VNSASAVTLNQ
+4222 ANSASAVTLNQ

-4282 AVATGLIAGA
+4282 AIATGLIAGA
-4292 YQVTVYDAVGCSRAF
+4292 YQVTVYDAVGCSRSF

-4333 SGVITITAFGGNI
+4333 SGVLTITAFGGNT
-4346 KSYSIDNGGTSAA
+4346 KAYSIDNGATTAA

-4369 TYSIT
+4369 TYSIA
-4374 VSDNKSCQAYYEIPQ
+4374 VSDNKLCQAYYEIPQ

-4502 QVVASGGRLKE
+4502 QVVATGGRLKE

-4523 TAPIFLNQSHGSY
+4523 TAPIFSNQSHGSY

-4546 PVTYNVNRTFALSRP
+4546 PVTYNVNRTFSLTRP

-4583 IEIIASGGNIL
+4583 IEIIASGGNVL
-4594 TYSINN
+4594 SYSINN

-4659 DSDDATIEILAG
+4659 DSDDASIEILAG
-4671 GGNLLEFSINNGV
+4671 GGNLLEYSINNGV

-4752 TGGNTRKY
+4752 TGGNIRKY

-4781 YSIAVSDDKGCL
+4781 YSIAVSDDKGCV

-4800 QVYVAQP
+4800 QVFVAQP

-4814 ITKQDLDCKNSQ
+4814 ITKQNLDCKNSQ
-4826 DGQISINGQGGNVL
+4826 NGQISINGQGGNVL

-4874 EIFFEPGVTST
+4874 DIFFEPGVTST

-4895 LWEIKLIEPKCSGY
+4895 LWEIKLIEPTCNGY
-4909 TDGSIEITATGGNTK
+4909 TNGSIEITATGGNTK
-4924 SYSINNGISYQST
+4924 SFSINDGISYQSA

-4946 NYNIKVRDDKFCPVL
+4946 NYNIKVRDNKFCPVL

-4994 EIEIL
+4994 GIEII

-5004 TPLSFSID
+5004 TPLSYSID
-5012 ATKGFYVQSSAFTG
+5012 ATKGFYVQTPTFTG

-5047 VPLAIILN
+5047 VPLTIILN

-5073 GDKDGLLEI
+5073 GDKDGLVEI

-5096 GQATLNGSNP
+5096 GTATLNGSNP

-5260 LSTTTTYGV
+5260 LSATTTYGV

-5549 IVPTT
+5549 TIPTT

-5591 FLERDYNR
+5591 FLERDYDR
-5599 DGVVYDDCDN
+5599 DGVVYDDCDK

-5648 PDNILSIFNRNGELV
+5648 PDNILSIYNRNGELV

-5703 IGVRHIGYLYIQR
+5703 IGIRHIGYLYIQR